1 MTDSKTPVVSKTIA
15 ELEVVHNN
23 LDEQIKVYENY
34 KTEMQTFQKENE
46 NREVL
51 LKNLQSIIDQ
61 NNDFEYLINP
71 LKLLTG
77 ELKNSISFNK
87 YIISDETV
95 KKLKIQRDKVK
106 EEILKN
112 DTQFIKY
119 QLDDKA
125 KAIVVIEDCI
135 SSDDENFDGDELENK
150 KKRASAIA

>member
-1 MTDSKTPVVSKTIA
+1 M
-15 ELEVVHNN
+15 
-23 LDEQIKVYENY
+23 
-34 KTEMQTFQKENE
+34 
-46 NREVL
+46 
-51 LKNLQSIIDQ
+51 
-61 NNDFEYLINP
+61 INP

-119 QLDDKA
+119 QMDDKA

-135 SSDDENFDGDELENK
+135 STEDEKFDGHELENK

>member
-77 ELKNSISFNK
+77 ELKNSILFNK

-135 SSDDENFDGDELENK
+135 STDDENFDGDELENK